1 MAEIG
6 VVFLLGEQYAA
17 AAEKNGLKIM
27 LALFNW
33 ETKNFIFF
41 SFTPKTFFFIY
52 VENLKKL
59 TFNSFDTLGLSFY
72 VFMSFHYNLKCLM
85 GFDPSTK
92 S

>member
-17 AAEKNGLKIM
+17 AEKNGLKII

-33 ETKNFIFF
+33 ETKNLIFF
-41 SFTPKTFFFIY
+41 IH

-59 TFNSFDTLGLSFY
+59 TFNSFDTLGLSFLLFY
-72 VFMSFHYNLKCLM
+72 AISL
-85 GFDPSTK
+85 
-92 S
+92 

>member
-41 SFTPKTFFFIY
+41 SFTLKT
-52 VENLKKL
+52 
-59 TFNSFDTLGLSFY
+59 
-72 VFMSFHYNLKCLM
+72 
-85 GFDPSTK
+85 
-92 S
+92 